1 MVIFFTY
8 CNSFFKPGCQWTIMT
23 TTLFKSHSVSFKLN
37 ELKND
42 ITMDG
47 RNVQFVV
54 TQAEPNQWIEVQSS
68 DKVTT
73 LTRNFLPERME
84 VALKVNNV
92 IASSIF
98 IRRAEE

>member
-1 MVIFFTY
+1 
-8 CNSFFKPGCQWTIMT
+8 MT
-23 TTLFKSHSVSFKLN
+23 STLFKSHTVSFKLN
-37 ELKND
+37 ERKND

-47 RNVQFVV
+47 RNVQFVI
-54 TQAEPNQWIEVQSS
+54 TQTQPNQWIEVQSS

-73 LTRNFLPERME
+73 LTRNFLPEKME

-98 IRRAEE
+98 IRRTEE